1 LATISLIDICRCRFD
16 DQYYRLSKRRHNG
29 KDASVNQIEPHTIVD
44 LFFQLNWCSHGVA
57 HTDSYSARQ
66 VNLWRDILPCGL
78 KDRLLGKRSG
88 DSVSLGMSTSG
99 RCASEMRSN
108 LIEIEQRQFA
118 PIPDNSASLLPR
130 LGRFYPRG
138 VLKDVTGAFRADRT
152 PFRVVDRNNGRV
164 TIDMAH
170 PLSGKPIDLSVTIGA
185 IAAKPYERGGALNH
199 WGEIITDGVGMQAR
213 WQDLLTHFFDD
224 TPFARCDASPDHQFY
239 AKPRLVQHL
248 DDMAIDVVRQIYAR
262 FLRKG
267 MRVLD
272 LMSSWQSHLP
282 DDFELRQLSGLGLN
296 ATELE
301 KNPRLSDRIVHDLNQ
316 SPRLPYADASYDLV
330 VCTVSVEYLVR
341 PFEVLAEV
349 ARVLRPGGVF
359 ATVFSNRW
367 FPTKAV
373 RIWTELH
380 EFERMGLVLEYFRNV
395 HLFND
400 LHSYSVRGLARP
412 ADDKYI
418 GQTPYSD
425 PVYAVWGR
433 RI

>member
-1 LATISLIDICRCRFD
+1 M
-16 DQYYRLSKRRHNG
+16 
-29 KDASVNQIEPHTIVD
+29 NQIQSNTTVD
-44 LFFQLNWCSHGVA
+44 LFFQLNWRSHDVV

-66 VNLWRDILPCGL
+66 VNLWRDILPCRL
-78 KDRLLGKRSG
+78 KERLIGKHSG
-88 DSVSLGMSTSG
+88 DSVHLSMPTNGLWD
-99 RCASEMRSN
+99 SEARSD
-108 LIEIEQRQFA
+108 LIEIGQRQFS
-118 PIPDNSASLLPR
+118 PILGNSSPLPPR

-138 VLKDVTGAFRADRT
+138 VLKDVTGVFRADRT
-152 PFRVVDRNNGRV
+152 PLRVVGRNNGQV

-170 PLSGKPIDLSVTIGA
+170 PLSGKPIDLSVTIGS

-199 WGEIITDGVGMQAR
+199 WGEIITDGAGMQAR
-213 WQDLLTHFFDD
+213 WQNLLTHFFDD
-224 TPFARCDASPDHQFY
+224 TPFARSNESPDHNFY

-301 KNPRLSDRIVHDLNQ
+301 KNPRLSDHIVHDLNQ
-316 SPRLPYADASYDLV
+316 HPHLPYANASYDLV
-330 VCTVSVEYLVR
+330 ICSVSVEYLVR
-341 PFEVLAEV
+341 PFEVFAEV
-349 ARVLRPGGVF
+349 ARILRPGGVF
-359 ATVFSNRW
+359 VIIFSNRW
-367 FPTKAV
+367 FPTKAIS
-373 RIWTELH
+373 IWSELH
-380 EFERMGLVLEYFRNV
+380 EFERMGLVLEYFRKV

-400 LHSYSVRGLARP
+400 LHTYSVRGLARP
-412 ADDKYI
+412 LDDKYI

-425 PVYAVWGR
+425 PVYAVWGSR
-433 RI
+433 T

>member
-1 LATISLIDICRCRFD
+1 
-16 DQYYRLSKRRHNG
+16 
-29 KDASVNQIEPHTIVD
+29 VNQIKPNTTVD
-44 LFFQLNWCSHGVA
+44 LFFQLNWRSHDVT

-66 VNLWRDILPCGL
+66 VNLWRDILPCRL
-78 KDRLLGKRSG
+78 KERLIGKHSG
-88 DSVSLGMSTSG
+88 DSVHLSMSTNG
-99 RCASEMRSN
+99 LWGSEVRSD
-108 LIEIEQRQFA
+108 LIEVGQGQFG
-118 PIPDNSASLLPR
+118 PILGNRSSRMPR

-138 VLKDVTGAFRADRT
+138 VLKDVTGVFLADRT
-152 PFRVVDRNNGRV
+152 PFRVVGRNNGRM
-164 TIDMAH
+164 TIDMSH
-170 PLSGKPIDLSVTIGA
+170 PLSGKPVDLSATVGA

-199 WGEIITDGVGMQAR
+199 WGEKITEGVGMQAR

-224 TPFARCDASPDHQFY
+224 TPFARSDESTDHNFY

-296 ATELE
+296 ATEME
-301 KNPRLSDRIVHDLNQ
+301 KNPRLSDHIVHDLNQ
-316 SPRLPYADASYDLV
+316 TPRLPYADASYDLV

-341 PFEVLAEV
+341 PFEVFSEV

-373 RIWTELH
+373 RIWFELH
-380 EFERMGLVLEYFRNV
+380 EFERMGLVLEYFRNA

-400 LHSYSVRGLARP
+400 LHSYSIRGLTRP
-412 ADDKYI
+412 SDDKYI

-425 PVYAVWGR
+425 PIYAVWGSR
-433 RI
+433 ALRS

>member
-1 LATISLIDICRCRFD
+1 
-16 DQYYRLSKRRHNG
+16 
-29 KDASVNQIEPHTIVD
+29 VNQIKPNTTVD
-44 LFFQLNWCSHGVA
+44 LFFQLNWRSHDVT

-66 VNLWRDILPCGL
+66 VNLWRDILPCRL
-78 KDRLLGKRSG
+78 KERLIGKHSG
-88 DSVSLGMSTSG
+88 DSVHLSVSG
-99 RCASEMRSN
+99 SGLCDSEVRSD
-108 LIEIEQRQFA
+108 LIEVGQGQFG
-118 PIPDNSASLLPR
+118 PILGNRSSRMPR

-138 VLKDVTGAFRADRT
+138 VLKDVTGVFLADRT
-152 PFRVVDRNNGRV
+152 PFRVVGRNDGRM
-164 TIDMAH
+164 TIDMSH
-170 PLSGKPIDLSVTIGA
+170 PLSGKPVDLSATVGA

-199 WGEIITDGVGMQAR
+199 WGEKITEGVGMQAR
-213 WQDLLTHFFDD
+213 WQNLLTHFFDD
-224 TPFARCDASPDHQFY
+224 TPFARSDESTDHNFY

-296 ATELE
+296 ATEME
-301 KNPRLSDRIVHDLNQ
+301 KNPRLSDHIVHDLNQ
-316 SPRLPYADASYDLV
+316 TPRLPYADASYDLV

-341 PFEVLAEV
+341 PFEVFSEV

-373 RIWTELH
+373 RIWSELH
-380 EFERMGLVLEYFRNV
+380 EFERMGLVLEYFRNA

-400 LHSYSVRGLARP
+400 LHSYSIRGLTRP
-412 ADDKYI
+412 SDDKYI

-425 PVYAVWGR
+425 PIYAVWGSR
-433 RI
+433 ALRS

>member
-1 LATISLIDICRCRFD
+1 M
-16 DQYYRLSKRRHNG
+16 DQIKPN
-29 KDASVNQIEPHTIVD
+29 TTVD
-44 LFFQLNWCSHGVA
+44 LFFQLKWRSHDVA
-57 HTDSYSARQ
+57 HTDSYSARR
-66 VNLWRDILPCGL
+66 VNLWRDILPCRL
-78 KDRLLGKRSG
+78 KDRLIGKHSG
-88 DSVSLGMSTSG
+88 DSIQLSMSTSG
-99 RCASEMRSN
+99 LGDAEVESN
-108 LIEIEQRQFA
+108 LVEIERRQFA
-118 PIPDNSASLLPR
+118 PEPDTSSSLLPR

-138 VLKDVTGAFRADRT
+138 VLEDVTGIFRTNRK
-152 PFRVVDRNNGRV
+152 PFRVLDLTNDRL

-170 PLSGKPIDLSVTIGA
+170 PLSGKPIDLAVTIGA
-185 IAAKPYERGGALNH
+185 INAKPHERGSALNH

-224 TPFARCDASPDHQFY
+224 GPFARSDEAPDQNFY
-239 AKPRLVQHL
+239 TKPRLVQHL
-248 DDMAIDVVRQIYAR
+248 DDKAIDVVRQLYAR

-282 DDFELRQLSGLGLN
+282 DDVELRQLSGLGLN

-330 VCTVSVEYLVR
+330 VCTVSLEYLVR
-341 PFEVLAEV
+341 PFEVFAEV

-367 FPTKAV
+367 FPTKAI

-380 EFERMGLVLEYFRNV
+380 EFERMGLVLEYFRKV

-412 ADDKYI
+412 TDDKYI

-425 PVYAVWGR
+425 PVYAVWGSR
-433 RI
+433 K